1 MKIAFVCDWLTGM
14 RGGEKCL
21 KALCELYPEADIFT
35 LVYYP
40 EKFDGEFESHR
51 VTTSF
56 IQKLPCSD
64 QTFRRYLPLFPKAI
78 ESFDFSG
85 YDLVVSFSHCVAK
98 SIIVPDYVPHI
109 CYCHTPVRYAWN
121 MRDQYLNGM
130 SFLKKTVA
138 SSILNRLQKW
148 DAATADRAG
157 YFLTNS
163 RNVQQRIA
171 RCYGRD
177 SQVVYPPVEVDR
189 FTVSDRNQGYYL
201 ALSALVPYKRFD
213 LAVQA
218 FNHNGKHLIIAGG
231 GSDYKHLK
239 AMAGSNIEFITYP
252 DNQTVEQLYMD
263 CKALI
268 FPGEEDFGIVP
279 LEAQSSGKPVI
290 AYAKGG
296 ALETVIGFN
305 AKDASATGVFF
316 EEQTVPAL
324 QEAVE
329 HFEGIED
336 KIKPENCRQNAERFD
351 VSRYKAQM
359 VQHIES
365 VITRCASKQRQKR
378 SMA

>member
-1 MKIAFVCDWLTGM
+1 MVSEYRKAQKMKIAFVCDWLTGM

-21 KALCELYPEADIFT
+21 KALCELYSEADIFT

-40 EKFDGEFESHR
+40 EKFDSEFENHN

-56 IQKLPCSD
+56 IQKLPCND

-78 ESFDFSG
+78 ESFDFSS

-98 SIIVPDYVPHI
+98 SIIVPDHIPHI

-130 SFLKKTVA
+130 SFFKRTVA

-148 DAATADRAG
+148 DAATADRVDC
-157 YFLTNS
+157 FLANS

-171 RCYGRD
+171 RCYRRD

-189 FTVSDRNQGYYL
+189 FTVSDKNQGYYL
-201 ALSALVPYKRFD
+201 ILSALVPYKRFD
-213 LAVQA
+213 IAVQA
-218 FNHNGKHLIIAGG
+218 FNHNRKHLIIAGG

-239 AMAGSNIEFITYP
+239 AMAGSNIEFIIYP

-263 CKALI
+263 CRALI

-279 LEAQSSGKPVI
+279 LEAQACGKPVI

-296 ALETVIGFN
+296 ALETVIGVN
-305 AKDASATGVFF
+305 TNNTSATGVFF

-324 QEAVE
+324 QEAIE
-329 HFEGIED
+329 HFEDIED
-336 KIKPENCRQNAERFD
+336 QIKPENCRQNAERFD
-351 VSRYKAQM
+351 VSRYKRQMAQC
-359 VQHIES
+359 IES
-365 VITRCASKQRQKR
+365 AMT
-378 SMA
+378 